1 VHADL
6 EGQGYEVQA
15 FIIPAASVN
24 APHKRERIWFVA
36 YANDKGTST
45 GFRQVQSKNGEISQ
59 WDNDAKL
66 SNTNGK
72 FITNTENCN
81 ANRWKI
87 NNSHR
92 QQINKTEWQR
102 IWGEFGNVSKQ
113 GVASNS
119 KTITNPKSIRQEQTL
134 ENREL
139 ERGRFRKSDERNL
152 WDTFPLKSP
161 LCGGD
166 DGLPREL
173 DGITFPKWRNE
184 SIKAYGNAIVP
195 QVAYELFKAIDE
207 FEDILKIS

>member
-36 YANDKGTST
+36 HANDKRTST
-45 GFRQVQSKNGEISQ
+45 RFRQVQSKDGEIPQ
-59 WDNDAKL
+59 WNNNAEF
-66 SNTNGK
+66 SNTNVK
-72 FITNTENCN
+72 YAI
-81 ANRWKI
+81 AD
-87 NNSHR
+87 
-92 QQINKTEWQR
+92 
-102 IWGEFGNVSKQ
+102 
-113 GVASNS
+113 
-119 KTITNPKSIRQEQTL
+119 PKSVGQKQTL

-152 WDTFPLKSP
+152 WDAFPLKSP

>member
-1 VHADL
+1 MDLLVGGGELVFEEVHADL

-36 YANDKGTST
+36 HANHA
-45 GFRQVQSKNGEISQ
+45 E
-59 WDNDAKL
+59 L
-66 SNTNGK
+66 SNTS
-72 FITNTENCN
+72 I
-81 ANRWKI
+81 
-87 NNSHR
+87 S
-92 QQINKTEWQR
+92 R
-102 IWGEFGNVSKQ
+102 II
-113 GVASNS
+113 AD
-119 KTITNPKSIRQEQTL
+119 PKSVGQKQTL

-152 WDTFPLKSP
+152 WDAFPLKSP

-195 QVAYELFKAIDE
+195 QVAYELFKAIDS
-207 FEDILKIS
+207 FEMLY